1 MCQMPFADGLGV
13 EIAGTV
19 EVVGVAGVAEM
30 TEIVEIGM
38 ELMMGVSW
46 LEAAGVAAAPN
57 CIVGENKTRHAQAH
71 SDPEESQH
79 DALAVAGFD

>member
-1 MCQMPFADGLGV
+1 MYQMPFADGLGV

-19 EVVGVAGVAEM
+19 EAVGVAGVAEM
-30 TEIVEIGM
+30 TEIVGIGM

-46 LEAAGVAAAPN
+46 LEAGVAAAPN
-57 CIVGENKTRHAQAH
+57 CIVGENKTRRAQAH